1 MSSEEEE
8 SEPDGWSSSHRTSLK
23 VLDDDDES
31 EDEDEDE
38 DEDEQPKGYSEQ
50 KQQKFKKLVV
60 KEEIDD
66 D

>member
-1 MSSEEEE
+1 MSSEEEP
-8 SEPDGWSSSHRTSLK
+8 EPDGWSSSHRTSLK

-31 EDEDEDE
+31 EDEDEE
-38 DEDEQPKGYSEQ
+38 EEDEQPKGYSEQ
-50 KQQKFKKLVV
+50 KQKFKKLVV